1 MNEPESKSPR
11 GPARPD
17 PSTQTMSLP
26 SLPRSPAP
34 WGRELEAEQRICLT
48 IAAPTTPTVIM
59 ALEQERRAC
68 ERLESEIRSAQ
79 QLLGS
84 GQSEGTA

>member
-1 MNEPESKSPR
+1 
-11 GPARPD
+11 
-17 PSTQTMSLP
+17 
-26 SLPRSPAP
+26 
-34 WGRELEAEQRICLT
+34 
-48 IAAPTTPTVIM
+48 M